1 MRHRSRRRNRGK
13 GNIFKRIG
21 GWFKRQGLKV
31 GAWAILKEFQK
42 KLGEQLKSD
51 GKRTEIPVEEIRS
64 WFPWNRKKRAKRH
77 SGDQRGKG

>member
-1 MRHRSRRRNRGK
+1 MRRGGK
-13 GNIFKRIG
+13 KRKSANSGRPGFFSRIG
-21 GWFKRQGLKV
+21 RWFKRQGLKI

-64 WFPWNRKKRAKRH
+64 WFPWNRKKR
-77 SGDQRGKG
+77 RGQKKESK